1 MAAWERTGR
10 GTSDLPDLTVIE
22 SWCIHPQIGCAMT
35 KTASSVQVEITRKLV
50 RVRLSRPDR
59 YNVLDTATLTQLA
72 AALAP
77 ASRRPVP
84 LLLEADGEIFSVGSD
99 ITEMAKFSS
108 TDARAYSRLGQQV
121 VTLLESWPGV
131 TVAKLTGYALGTGLE
146 LALGCDVLVGVTD
159 LRVGL
164 PGLAWAMVP
173 CLGGLRRLAVR
184 LSKDLCSELFLG
196 GEVLDARQAL
206 EAGLLDRISDDHVEK
221 FASAMGEFP
230 AGAVAA
236 IRAVRLE
243 RQGRIDDRAEAE
255 LFAQPFASGECQ
267 KRLKKLLAG

>member
-1 MAAWERTGR
+1 
-10 GTSDLPDLTVIE
+10 
-22 SWCIHPQIGCAMT
+22 MT

-206 EAGLLDRISDDHVEK
+206 EAGLLDRISDDQVEK

>member
-1 MAAWERTGR
+1 M
-10 GTSDLPDLTVIE
+10 S
-22 SWCIHPQIGCAMT
+22 
-35 KTASSVQVEITRKLV
+35 KTASAVQIEVSRRLV

-77 ASRRPVP
+77 AARRQVP

-108 TDARAYSRLGQQV
+108 ADARAYSRLGQQV

-131 TVAKLTGYALGTGLE
+131 TVARLTGYALGTGLE
-146 LALGCDVLVGVTD
+146 LALGCDVLVGATD
-159 LRVGL
+159 VRLGL

-196 GEVLDARQAL
+196 GEVLDAQQAL
-206 EAGLLDRISDDHVEK
+206 EAGLLDRIADEGVERLVLG
-221 FASAMGEFP
+221 FGEFP
-230 AGAVAA
+230 PGAVAA
-236 IRAVRLE
+236 IRSIRLE